1 MPPPFYFYSLA
12 SHILEKTISHD
23 YGRLGTIAITKDLS
37 FVFQKKNISIF
48 VDFIKTHHNHFQI
61 YLSAH
66 TQMSKWFS
74 KSKRHPL
81 FLCQLKET
89 LKQLRDNLKS
99 DEDEAVYF
107 QLTQQLKWIS
117 ALEIDISSVTDPSWT
132 FAQEI
137 EFTEECSDPEGEL
150 SRFNQPSTRMIRL
163 EQMLDFDSH
172 FIKQP
177 VYQQIRS
184 LVLNL
189 KQSKTTVDQP
199 EKLISNLKR
208 KLTKYLRKRHRL
220 SPSQTLDL
228 VVDHYIQTRIGIL
241 CV

>member
-1 MPPPFYFYSLA
+1 
-12 SHILEKTISHD
+12 
-23 YGRLGTIAITKDLS
+23 
-37 FVFQKKNISIF
+37 
-48 VDFIKTHHNHFQI
+48 
-61 YLSAH
+61 
-66 TQMSKWFS
+66 MSKWFT

-220 SPSQTLDL
+220 SSSQTLDL

-241 CV
+241 IRV